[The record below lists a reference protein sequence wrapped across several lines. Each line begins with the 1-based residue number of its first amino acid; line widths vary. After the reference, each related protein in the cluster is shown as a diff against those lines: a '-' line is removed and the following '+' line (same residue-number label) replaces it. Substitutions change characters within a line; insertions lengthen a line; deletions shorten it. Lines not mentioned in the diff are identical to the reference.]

1 MENFKQFKIK
11 EFGYFDFEGRLPE
24 QVGKRSLSEFIKIVF
39 LKAGGSAVIDFRTH
53 EVEQDTLFFINAS
66 QFHHFAEHCSGTTI
80 YYNRDFYCVEIH
92 DAEVACDGILF
103 HNVYE
108 IPKVTLTPQDTLEM
122 QRIIEAIKFEFDSD
136 QSSMEDMLR
145 VFLKQLIISATRIFK
160 RDHALAVDQAKHD
173 FEFSRYFSQL
183 VEGNFRKL
191 HTVSDYANIL
201 NITPK
206 ALNKRI
212 THLSE
217 KSPNELIK
225 DRIILEGK
233 RLLAHTRY
241 SVKEIG
247 YKLGY
252 DDTSYFI
259 RMFSSHAQRSP
270 QQFRQLYHNAE

>member
-1 MENFKQFKIK
+1 MENFKQFSLK
-11 EFGYFDFEGRLPE
+11 EFGYFDFTGRLPE
-24 QVGKRSLSEFIKIVF
+24 NLGRRSLSEFIKIVF
-39 LKAGGSAVIDFRTH
+39 LKAGGTAVIDFKTH
-53 EVEQDTLFFINAS
+53 EVKQDTLFFINAAQYH
-66 QFHHFAEHCSGTTI
+66 QFADHCTGTAI
-80 YYNRDFYCVEIH
+80 YYNQDFYCVELH

-103 HNVYE
+103 HNIYE
-108 IPKVTLTPQDTLEM
+108 IPMVMLSVQDAIEM
-122 QRIIEAIKFEFDSD
+122 QRIITAIKGEFDAD

-160 RDHALAVDQAKHD
+160 RDRATKADDARHD

-183 VEGNFRKL
+183 VENNFRKL
-191 HTVSDYANIL
+191 HTVSEYADML

-206 ALNKRI
+206 ALNRRI
-212 THLSE
+212 TQLSE
-217 KSPNELIK
+217 KSPNDVIK

-233 RLLAHTRY
+233 RLLAHTRC

-259 RMFSSHAQRSP
+259 RMFSAHAQRSP
-270 QQFRQLYHNAE
+270 QQFRQLYHSGE